1 MTIQE
6 MHVALKLEL
15 DKSDSLNNISFE
27 PEEIDYWLNR
37 AVRLFVKTRYTGSN
51 YKRESFEQTQK
62 RTDDIRTLVESVR
75 IDTIETNG
83 LDFLYSATPI
93 TFIAELPLDYMF
105 TVGEQVEIVYNP
117 YPANIFEEVVSGD
130 LDTNIYYQV
139 ADGNITH
146 NAVIYEEGEIFMAEN
161 DAYEI
166 DPLTPDAYVIR
177 LERGL
182 ERVTQVTTDTYIP
195 KLECPFSEH
204 NLYYNSAKPLRLFR
218 ENNVVLVGD
227 GHYWIPTYILTYIR
241 QPVTMDLVGSIDCD
255 LPIHTHDEIISMAV
269 DLMVE
274 NIESPRIQTR
284 PAVAVTE

>member
-62 RTDDIRTLVESVR
+62 RTDDIRTLVTSLR
-75 IDTIETNG
+75 IDTIETVG
-83 LDFLYSATPI
+83 VEFSFMTTPQVFL
-93 TFIAELPLDYMF
+93 AELPLDYMF

-117 YPANIFEEVVSGD
+117 FPANLFDEVASGD

-139 ADGNITH
+139 VDGNITH
-146 NAVIYEEGEIFMAEN
+146 NAVIYEEGEIFLAEN
-161 DAYEI
+161 NAYDI

-182 ERVTQVTTDTYIP
+182 ESVTQVTTDTYIP

-218 ENNVVLVGD
+218 GNNVVLVSD
-227 GHYWIPTYILTYIR
+227 GNYWVPKYILTYIR
-241 QPVTMDLVGSIDCD
+241 QPETMDLVASIDCD

-274 NIESPRIQTR
+274 NIESPRLQTR
-284 PAVAVTE
+284 PAVAITE